1 MINDTFK
8 TRRRI
13 AKTSFTAVI
22 ALVPALLGMV
32 AFGTPE
38 QAPMMQAVM
47 PVLMI
52 LIPALIANVSHY
64 MHLVHETDKSNK
76 EIDF

>member
-1 MINDTFK
+1 MSNDTFK
-8 TRRRI
+8 LRRRI
-13 AKTSFTAVI
+13 AKTSFTTVVT
-22 ALVPALLGMV
+22 LVPTLIGVA
-32 AFGTPE
+32 AFGDPK

-52 LIPALIANVSHY
+52 LIPALILNVSHY